1 MSGYSKYYFST
12 CIEFDLTDDTEN
24 TCHRIF
30 SAFGKYRKLQLQFI
44 LEFTFPEYY
53 KTGHIDGELAELIKK
68 YRKDYTASVFKNPMF
83 FGWLPQCSVQ
93 DKLTE
98 DLLNKQLCG
107 GTKDFIVYLL
117 KTTYPRFFNCTSP
130 IEAIDTSEATK
141 ETDENLKAELESTI
155 QKADETVE
163 DEDFLYTIRHQFDHM
178 NISASV
184 DN

>member
-1 MSGYSKYYFST
+1 MSGNSKYYFST

-24 TCHRIF
+24 ICHRIF

-53 KTGHIDGELAELIKK
+53 RTGHIDSELAELIKK
-68 YRKDYTASVFKNPMF
+68 YRKDYSASVFKNPMF
-83 FGWLPQCSVQ
+83 FGWLPQCNVQ
-93 DKLTE
+93 DKLSE

-107 GTKDFIVYLL
+107 GAKDFIVYLL
-117 KTTYPRFFNCTSP
+117 KTTYPHFFNSTSP
-130 IEAIDTSEATK
+130 IKASDSNEAAK
-141 ETDENLKAELESTI
+141 EVTENL
-155 QKADETVE
+155 TVEPKGTDQENEEPDE

-184 DN
+184 NN